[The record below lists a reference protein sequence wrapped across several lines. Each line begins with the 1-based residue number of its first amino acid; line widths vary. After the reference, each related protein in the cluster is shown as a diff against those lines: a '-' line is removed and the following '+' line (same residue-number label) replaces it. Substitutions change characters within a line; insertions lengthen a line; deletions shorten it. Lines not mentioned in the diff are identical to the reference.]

1 MVVRGC
7 KVPQQ
12 WLKAVYHAFCPR
24 VVMSLTGPSEVE
36 EPTSR
41 TLVGNLGGSRVSRL
55 GQAECDVLQSL
66 TQSRRTGIRRL
77 RLMGI
82 VELLHIWVWE
92 VEAGTILGKT
102 APLSEVL
109 TFRGAKDQVLAEA
122 GEILVVIKAR
132 S

>member
-1 MVVRGC
+1 
-7 KVPQQ
+7 
-12 WLKAVYHAFCPR
+12 
-24 VVMSLTGPSEVE
+24 
-36 EPTSR
+36 
-41 TLVGNLGGSRVSRL
+41 
-55 GQAECDVLQSL
+55 
-66 TQSRRTGIRRL
+66 
-77 RLMGI
+77 MGI

-92 VEAGTILGKT
+92 VEVGTILGKT